1 MEGALCVYRA
11 RNVAPGAP
19 RGPVNYPHPRFRSKC
34 RLARGC
40 HRQCWDSKGYEA
52 IVSVPW
58 EVASD
63 TLGLRASNQGSLC
76 PRALPLKHT
85 ACPSSSWTPIPAISN
100 SNLLPSFALF
110 WGFPGGSGSKESACN
125 SGDLGSIPGLG
136 KSAEE
141 GMATHSSILAWTILL
156 DRGAWQATVHG
167 ASKSWTRP
175 NDEAHTALF
184 FSNTC
189 LPISCSGH
197 SL

>member
-1 MEGALCVYRA
+1 M
-11 RNVAPGAP
+11 APGAP

-110 WGFPGGSGSKESACN
+110 WGFPGGSGSKESAC
-125 SGDLGSIPGLG
+125 SARDLGSIPGSGRSPGERNDNPLQYLCL
-136 KSAEE
+136 ENP
-141 GMATHSSILAWTILL
+141 M
-156 DRGAWQATVHG
+156 DRGSLWATVQG
-167 ASKSWTRP
+167 IAKDLDT
-175 NDEAHTALF
+175 T
-184 FSNTC
+184 
-189 LPISCSGH
+189 
-197 SL
+197 